1 MVWQYKDNNS
11 HCLFIH
17 CKSLFNSFQDNEDV
31 EENNDSGNPVDPNKE
46 NKPENLAEN
55 AVVNGKWL
63 GDGSFKFREKEHVI
77 MK

>member
-1 MVWQYKDNNS
+1 M
-11 HCLFIH
+11 
-17 CKSLFNSFQDNEDV
+17 

-46 NKPENLAEN
+46 NKPENLEEN

>member
-1 MVWQYKDNNS
+1 M
-11 HCLFIH
+11 
-17 CKSLFNSFQDNEDV
+17 

-46 NKPENLAEN
+46 NKPENLAES

-63 GDGSFKFREKEHVI
+63 WDGSFKFREKEHVI